1 MDMTAKEKAWQII
14 DELPG
19 DSSFD
24 EVLKELAMH
33 RLIDR
38 GLDDL
43 EQDRVQSH
51 EQVKRLFLM

>member
-1 MDMTAKEKAWQII
+1 MDMTAKEKARQII
-14 DELPG
+14 DELPE